1 MISARDKLYRWRY
14 PVAIVGTGLSYF
26 AGAGLQPI
34 LGARGWMVLISL
46 AVVFSALNGGFGPMI
61 LAVTMSVIL
70 ATFVIF
76 EPRGLLASAEIAN
89 LLTPRHNG

>member
-14 PVAIVGTGLSYF
+14 SIAIVGTGLSCL

-34 LGARGWMVLISL
+34 LGERGGMVLISL

-61 LAVTMSVIL
+61 LAATMSLIL

-76 EPRGLLASAEIAN
+76 EPAIYWRWLKSPICSPSG
-89 LLTPRHNG
+89 